1 MADRVLRSN
10 PDKTNLLS
18 PLLDAS
24 LIDSTT
30 SEPVID
36 KELIQ
41 QPLALITETNAFS
54 STSFTNLDFQM
65 MMQMFQKSQVD
76 TNKMHQE
83 LKEDFIKLTTEVKN
97 LKSMIKQ
104 GESHSLQEMENMQDQ
119 IEVIKL
125 ANSALKSAA
134 NQSTSVV
141 NNEGAT
147 TQGVQFPTMIHTQ
160 SYSLLRIAL
169 DKQIDEV
176 KPYFGKKQENIDSWI
191 RKIDKVA
198 EIARMPDDEVFTL
211 AKLKLQG
218 DAEKWWDN
226 KKKEIHSWATLKSKL
241 ADTFGA
247 LGKSN
252 KLELEA
258 LLHHRQQQFHE
269 PAAKYWNDMM
279 SNCSAYDENMST
291 QDRVWRIFKGALPE
305 FRNKYEN
312 KTFDDVDQILKALI
326 QHEENRLRVSSEDQQ
341 DSTQVSNLVRGPRP
355 QQNTSAP
362 THQQFSNMDNQPVN
376 YQQQQQYN
384 PRTTDIQQPNSRF
397 RNNNGRWNSNHPN

>member
-1 MADRVLRSN
+1 
-10 PDKTNLLS
+10 
-18 PLLDAS
+18 
-24 LIDSTT
+24 
-30 SEPVID
+30 
-36 KELIQ
+36 
-41 QPLALITETNAFS
+41 
-54 STSFTNLDFQM
+54 M